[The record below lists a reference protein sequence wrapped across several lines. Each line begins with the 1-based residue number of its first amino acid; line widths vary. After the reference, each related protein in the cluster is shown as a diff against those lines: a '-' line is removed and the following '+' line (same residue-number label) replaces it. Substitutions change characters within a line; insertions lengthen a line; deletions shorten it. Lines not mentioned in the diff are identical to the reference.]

1 MQYKKKLNLQKKVS
15 LKKIKLI
22 IISLSRIGDLI
33 LTLPIMQNIKKELP
47 NSEICILTY
56 YDCQKVLSGFNC
68 YDQIICIDRKRNIVE
83 QILLLFKI
91 YKKFDYS
98 FSFQTGDKPT
108 LFSILS
114 GKSTHGLLSVD
125 ANAWKRKLL
134 TKFLYHDNNKH
145 VVNNSWSLVSNFLGL
160 KSFKNNVHEFNI
172 AKKFDEFSLPENF
185 IVVHPCAKFSY
196 KELRSDQWVEL
207 INTLIKKGENIVLIS
222 GSSKKELQL
231 ANNIHRR
238 LPSVVKNY
246 AGAFEIEQIP
256 VLLKKAKLFIGLD
269 SSISHLS
276 ALLGLKTVV
285 IFGPTNPKTWIPV
298 PINYEINNSFDL
310 TPLDQIVKS
319 GIFSNVLLISNI
331 NFECMPCENEGCEK
345 NINSVSNCLLQ
356 LDLQLFSRKIYKFLI
371 S

>member
-1 MQYKKKLNLQKKVS
+1 MS
-15 LKKIKLI
+15 SKKIKLI

-47 NSEICILTY
+47 NSEISILTY
-56 YDCQKVLSGFNC
+56 YDCQKVLSGFN
-68 YDQIICIDRKRNIVE
+68 YFDQIICINRKRNIIE
-83 QILLLFKI
+83 QILLLLKI

-108 LFSILS
+108 LYSILS
-114 GKSTHGLLSVD
+114 GKTSHGLISVS

-145 VVNNSWSLVSNFLGL
+145 VVNNSWSLVSSFLGL

-172 AKKFDEFSLPENF
+172 STTFDKLSLPENF

-196 KELRSDQWVEL
+196 KELRSEQWIEL
-207 INTLIKKGENIVLIS
+207 INSLINKGVNIVLIS
-222 GSSKKELQL
+222 GRSKKEIEL
-231 ANNIHRR
+231 ANIIHRR
-238 LPSVVKNY
+238 FPYKVKNY

-256 VLLKKAKLFIGLD
+256 IILKKTKLFIGLD

-285 IFGPTNPKTWIPV
+285 IFGPTNPKNWIPV
-298 PINYEINNSFDL
+298 PINYQINNNLDL
-310 TPLDQIVKS
+310 TPFDQIVKS
-319 GIFSNVLLISNI
+319 GNFSNVFLIRNLS
-331 NFECMPCENEGCEK
+331 FDCVPCENEGCEK
-345 NINSVSNCLLQ
+345 NINSVSNCLHQ
-356 LDLQLFSRKIYKFLI
+356 LDLKFFSEKIYKFLI

>member
-1 MQYKKKLNLQKKVS
+1 LQKKVS
-15 LKKIKLI
+15 SKKIKLI

-47 NSEICILTY
+47 NSEISILTY
-56 YDCQKVLSGFNC
+56 YDCQKVLSGFN
-68 YDQIICIDRKRNIVE
+68 YFDQIICINRKRNIIE
-83 QILLLFKI
+83 QILLLLKI

-108 LFSILS
+108 LYSILS
-114 GKSTHGLLSVD
+114 GKTSHGLISVS

-145 VVNNSWSLVSNFLGL
+145 VVNNSWSLVSSFLGL

-172 AKKFDEFSLPENF
+172 STTFDKLSLPENF

-196 KELRSDQWVEL
+196 KELRSEQWIEL
-207 INTLIKKGENIVLIS
+207 INSLINKGVNIVLIS
-222 GSSKKELQL
+222 GRSKKEIEL
-231 ANNIHRR
+231 ANIIHRR
-238 LPSVVKNY
+238 FPYKVKNY

-256 VLLKKAKLFIGLD
+256 IILKKTKLFIGLD

-285 IFGPTNPKTWIPV
+285 IFGPTNPKNWIPV
-298 PINYEINNSFDL
+298 PINYQINNNLDL
-310 TPLDQIVKS
+310 TPFDQIVKS
-319 GIFSNVLLISNI
+319 GNFSNVFLIRNLS
-331 NFECMPCENEGCEK
+331 FDCVPCENEGCEK
-345 NINSVSNCLLQ
+345 NINSVSNCLHQ
-356 LDLQLFSRKIYKFLI
+356 LDLKFFSEKIYKFLI

>member
-1 MQYKKKLNLQKKVS
+1 MS
-15 LKKIKLI
+15 SKKIKLI

-47 NSEICILTY
+47 NSEISILTY
-56 YDCQKVLSGFNC
+56 YDCQKVLSGFN
-68 YDQIICIDRKRNIVE
+68 YHDQIICVNRKRNIIE

-108 LFSILS
+108 LYSILS
-114 GKSTHGLLSVD
+114 GKSSHGLLSVS
-125 ANAWKRKLL
+125 ANSWKRKLL

-145 VVNNSWSLVSNFLGL
+145 VVNNSWCLVSNFLGL
-160 KSFKNNVHEFNI
+160 KRFKNNVHEFNI
-172 AKKFDEFSLPENF
+172 TTKFKEVSLPENF
-185 IVVHPCAKFSY
+185 ILVHPCAKFSY
-196 KELRSDQWVEL
+196 KELRPEQWIEL

-222 GSSKKELQL
+222 GRTKKEIEL
-231 ANNIHRR
+231 ANIIHRKF
-238 LPSVVKNY
+238 PNIIKNY
-246 AGAFEIEQIP
+246 AGVFDIEQIP
-256 VLLKKAKLFIGLD
+256 VILKKAKLFIGLD

-285 IFGPTNPKTWIPV
+285 IFGPTNPKNWIPV
-298 PINYEINNSFDL
+298 PINYQINNTLDL

-319 GIFSNVLLISNI
+319 GNFSNVFLIRNLI
-331 NFECMPCENEGCEK
+331 FDCVPCENEGCEK
-345 NINSVSNCLLQ
+345 NINSVSDCLHQ
-356 LDLQLFSRKIYKFLI
+356 LDLKFFSEKIYKFLI